1 MRNLILSSLL
11 LLPILAVAQEGPAMS
26 PPKELDIFKPMIG
39 TWGGKLDATFP
50 GMPESSI
57 DMKLAFSWD
66 GQFIKNVASMDM
78 GGMKMTETMYFG
90 WNAEKSKY
98 QSWAFTNWAPTPRIE
113 WGVVEGNKS
122 VWTCEP
128 WDGGM
133 GQKTVSRTTITVK
146 DEKTVHF
153 LLEFQMGDKF
163 TPVMNGD
170 ITKIK

>member
-1 MRNLILSSLL
+1 MRTLILSSLL
-11 LLPILAVAQEGPAMS
+11 LLPIFAVAQDGPSMS

-39 TWGGKLDATFP
+39 TWGGKLEATFP
-50 GMPESSI
+50 GAPESVV
-57 DMKLAFSWD
+57 DMKLVFSWD
-66 GQFIKNVASMDM
+66 GQFMKNVASMDM

-146 DEKTVHF
+146 DAKTVHF

-163 TPVMNGD
+163 SPVMDGD
-170 ITKIK
+170 ITKVK